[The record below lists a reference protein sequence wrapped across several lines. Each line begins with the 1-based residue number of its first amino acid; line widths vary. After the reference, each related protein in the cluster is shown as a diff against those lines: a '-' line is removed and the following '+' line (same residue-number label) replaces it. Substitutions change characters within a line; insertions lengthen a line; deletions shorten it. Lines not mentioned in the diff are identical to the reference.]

1 MKNGFA
7 SGGVFTGART
17 FAYSENERAGGVD
30 EWEHLA
36 TECFLER
43 GGDEEAALDKVRGW
57 V

>member
-7 SGGVFTGART
+7 GGGG
-17 FAYSENERAGGVD
+17 FAYSEHERAGGAD
-30 EWEHLA
+30 ECDYLA

>member
-7 SGGVFTGART
+7 SGGVFTG

-30 EWEHLA
+30 EWEYLA

-43 GGDEEAALDKVRGW
+43 GGDEEAALDKVRDDW